1 MQYKRENQTLKSG
14 FTLIEL
20 LIVIA
25 IIAILVALTVV
36 ISGKVID
43 SAKSQTEAGA
53 LRSVLQAYTLAATD
67 RKGKLIIGYDTPDDI
82 VKGFAGEL
90 IPPTFVASKRYVF
103 RILPYLDNAI
113 SSLYVNGQKSFLDSI
128 DVTSEDYTYIATVYP
143 SFGLNATWLGADQ
156 DTSHMGFIKPF
167 NIETNYLSGVRNP
180 SNQLVFASAKA
191 SSSNG
196 SDGLLPTEGHHKIT
210 SPYFI
215 NGGWNWDAEEGSFT
229 PTDDSADHGFLSA
242 RHESKVLTGQLDGS
256 TTFQTIKELLDM
268 RKWNPKANT
277 PDWTPTVLP

>member
-1 MQYKRENQTLKSG
+1 MQQRNNTHSSQKG

-25 IIAILVALTVV
+25 IIAILTALTVV
-36 ISGKVID
+36 IAGKILE
-43 SAKSQTEAGA
+43 SAKSSKESGA
-53 LRSVLQAYTLAATD
+53 LRSVLQGYTLAAID
-67 RKGKLIIGYDTPDDI
+67 REGKLMIGYDTPDDT
-82 VKGFAGEL
+82 VKGFSGEL
-90 IPPTFVASKRYVF
+90 IDSNSPASWRYVF
-103 RILPYLDNAI
+103 RILPYLDNSI
-113 SSLYVNGQKSFLDSI
+113 SSLYVNGQKSFLDLI
-128 DVTSEDYTYIATVYP
+128 DVTSEDYTYVATLFP
-143 SFGLNATWLGADQ
+143 SFGLNATWLGADRE
-156 DTSHMGFIKPF
+156 TSHMSFLEPF
-167 NIETNYLSGVRNP
+167 KIETNYLSGVRNP

>member
-1 MQYKRENQTLKSG
+1 MQYKRENKTLKSG

-36 ISGKVID
+36 ISGQVID
-43 SAKSQTEAGA
+43 SAKSQKEAGA

-67 RKGKLIIGYDTPDDI
+67 RQGKLIIGYDTPDDT
-82 VKGFAGEL
+82 VKGFSGEL
-90 IPPTFVASKRYVF
+90 IDSNSPASWRYVF
-103 RILPYLDNAI
+103 RILPYLDNSI

-128 DVTSEDYTYIATVYP
+128 DITSEDYTYVATVFP
-143 SFGLNATWLGADQ
+143 SFGLNATWLGADR
-156 DTSHMGFIKPF
+156 DTSHMGFLEPF
-167 NIETNYLSGVRNP
+167 KIETNYLSGVRNP

-256 TTFQTIKELLDM
+256 TTFQTIQELLDM